1 MAMTPFRFSSRSR
14 GFALLIAIIFM
25 SVLLMFGVLLSA
37 LAYKQQLI
45 SSSAIES
52 QYAFYAA
59 DAALECALYEDQQRG
74 TFAYGTSG
82 DPVPP
87 FECDGA
93 PAVVQPVA
101 RSFTTIGGKAYQILQ
116 YYRFELDG
124 VDGAKR
130 CADISVYK
138 PNGIGATYVF
148 AEGYDVACSLVG
160 VSGNHYVARGLD
172 VTY

>member
-1 MAMTPFRFSSRSR
+1 MTPFTPAVSSRER

-25 SVLLMFGVLLSA
+25 SVLLMFGVALSS

-45 SSSAIES
+45 SSSAVES

-59 DAALECALYEDQQRG
+59 DAALECALYEDQQQG
-74 TFAYGTSG
+74 LFAYGSSG
-82 DPVPP
+82 DPVPS
-87 FECDGA
+87 FACDGA
-93 PAVVQPVA
+93 APTQLPSS
-101 RSFTTIGGKAYQILQ
+101 RLFPTISGHAYQKLQ
-116 YYRFELDG
+116 YYRFEFTYS
-124 VDGAKR
+124 GAKR

-138 PNGIGATYVF
+138 PNGVGATYIF
-148 AEGYDVACSLVG
+148 AEGYDVACAAVG